1 MHRIASQTIKY
12 VVLPIFSLIFLSF
25 TAFPCMAENFMFKY
39 KTGNAY
45 RILSTVEEEVFIN
58 GKKSFDSVIVN
69 RISVKE
75 TEAHPDGSADIEA
88 RFMTSENSS
97 RVGEAPHYVWGEE
110 YESFFNRGKFGHYTI
125 EEDAFMP
132 VVRDV
137 PIFPGK
143 DVRAGDTW
151 TASGEEAHDLRV
163 NFNLQKPFK
172 VPFTA
177 SYTYKGV
184 ENADGKKLHII
195 SVKYNLFFESP
206 VPAGNTKNL
215 PLTTMGYSDQTLY
228 WDNERGFLDHYHE
241 RFRIVIETTSG
252 TKLEFK
258 GAARAEVSGLENLK
272 EGNALERVQNQIRE
286 MGIEN
291 ATAHAGEKGITISL
305 ENIQFEAESA
315 VLTESELLKL
325 RKIGEILKDFSGYDL
340 LISGHT
346 ALAGTP
352 AGRQRLSEERAWA
365 VADYLAELGV
375 KKHEQLFTKGFG
387 SEVPIAPNTT
397 AAGKA
402 RNRRV
407 EITILDK

>member
-25 TAFPCMAENFMFKY
+25 TAFPCRAENFMFKY

-75 TEAHPDGSADIEA
+75 KEAFPDGSADIEA

-125 EEDAFMP
+125 GEDAFMP

-151 TASGEEAHDLRV
+151 TAPGEEAHDLRV

-184 ENADGKKLHII
+184 ENTGGKKLHVI

-252 TKLEFK
+252 TKLEFR
-258 GAARAEVSGLENLK
+258 GTARAEVSGLENLK

-291 ATAHAGEKGITISL
+291 ATAHADEKGITISV

-352 AGRQRLSEERAWA
+352 VGRQRLSEERAWA
-365 VADYLAELGV
+365 VADYLAELGI

-387 SEVPIAPNTT
+387 AEVPIAPNTT
-397 AAGKA
+397 EAGKA

>member
-1 MHRIASQTIKY
+1 MHKRVKY
-12 VVLPIFSLIFLSF
+12 VILPILSLIFLSF
-25 TAFPCMAENFMFKY
+25 TVPCRAENFIFKY
-39 KTGNAY
+39 KTGNSY
-45 RILSTVEEEVFIN
+45 RILSTVNEEVFIN
-58 GKKSFDSVIVN
+58 GKKSFNSIIVN

-75 TEAHPDGSADIEA
+75 KKVHGDGSADIEA
-88 RFMTSENSS
+88 RFMTSENAS
-97 RVGEAPHYVWGEE
+97 REGETPHFVWGEE
-110 YESFFNRGKFGHYTI
+110 YESFFTRSKLGHYTI
-125 EEDAFMP
+125 GEEAFMP
-132 VVRDV
+132 VVRNV
-137 PIFPGK
+137 PVFTGK
-143 DVRAGDTW
+143 DMRVGDTW
-151 TASGEEAHDLRV
+151 TASGEEAHDLRI
-163 NFNLQKPFK
+163 NFGLQKPFK

-177 SYTYKGV
+177 SYTYKGT
-184 ENADGKKLHII
+184 EHADGKKLHVI

-241 RFRIVIETTSG
+241 RFRIIIETTAG
-252 TKLEFK
+252 TKLEFR
-258 GAARAEVSGLENLK
+258 GNAQAAVSELENLK
-272 EGNALERVQNQIRE
+272 ESNVLERVQNQIRE

-291 ATAHAGEKGITISL
+291 TTASADEKGITISL

-325 RKIGEILKDFSGYDL
+325 RKIGEILKDFPDYDL

-346 ALAGTP
+346 ALAGTQ
-352 AGRQRLSEERAWA
+352 AGRLRLSEERAWA

-375 KKHEQLFTKGFG
+375 KNHERLFTKGFG
-387 SEVPIAPNTT
+387 AQIPIAPNTT
-397 AAGKA
+397 EEGKA